1 MFLTGIKMAS
11 FFGETLPVVSRAIDE
26 DETSENPEQIIS
38 TKLVQEVECKSAS
51 NIFVFINCSEIANTE
66 GFTLHVKIMQKL
78 FSESSEEQCLGKVY
92 HKQKSA
98 KDSFI
103 VVIDDFVSLSSAWKV
118 KDVIEE
124 SCRLNA
130 ATKVFV
136 FEALPKSCY
145 TNNKYNEM
153 ETPLLKMISTTN
165 KQTSANKNY
174 MLEQPNMVKGVSA
187 ALLTYSLLKS
197 VNCTVFL
204 SFNNAG
210 EIFDVNSMMKVVKN
224 DDVTSVLNMDME
236 SLRKFLHKTSLYI

>member
-1 MFLTGIKMAS
+1 MAS

-38 TKLVQEVECKSAS
+38 TFLIQEVNVSSAS
-51 NIFVFINCSEIANTE
+51 KIFVFINCSEIANTE
-66 GFTLHVKIMQKL
+66 GYTLHAKILQKL
-78 FSESSEEQCLGKVY
+78 FSESSEEQCLGKIY

-103 VVIDDFVSLSSAWKV
+103 VVVDDFVSLSSAWKV
-118 KDVIEE
+118 KDVIEDI
-124 SCRLNA
+124 CKLNA
-130 ATKVFV
+130 ATSVFV

-145 TNNKYNEM
+145 TNNKYNEI

-165 KQTSANKNY
+165 KQMSTSKKY
-174 MLEQPNMVKGVSA
+174 MLEQPNMIRGVSA
-187 ALLTYSLLKS
+187 ALLTFSLLKS
-197 VNCTVFL
+197 VNCDVFL

-210 EIFDVNSMMKVVKN
+210 EVFDVSSLMKVVKD

>member
-1 MFLTGIKMAS
+1 MAS

-38 TKLVQEVECKSAS
+38 TFLIQEVNVSSAS
-51 NIFVFINCSEIANTE
+51 KIFVFINCSEIANTE
-66 GFTLHVKIMQKL
+66 GYTLHAKMLQKL
-78 FSESSEEQCLGKVY
+78 FSESSEEQCLGKIY

-103 VVIDDFVSLSSAWKV
+103 VVVDDFVSLSSAWKV
-118 KDVIEE
+118 KDVIEDI
-124 SCRLNA
+124 CKLNA
-130 ATKVFV
+130 ATSVFV

-145 TNNKYNEM
+145 TNNKYNEI

-165 KQTSANKNY
+165 KQMSTSKKY
-174 MLEQPNMVKGVSA
+174 MLEQPNMIRGVSA

-197 VNCTVFL
+197 VNCVVFL

-210 EIFDVNSMMKVVKN
+210 EVFDVNSLMKVVKD

-236 SLRKFLHKTSLYI
+236 SLGKFLHKTSLYI

>member
-1 MFLTGIKMAS
+1 MAS

-38 TKLVQEVECKSAS
+38 TFLIQEVNVSSAS

-66 GFTLHVKIMQKL
+66 GYTLHAKILQKL
-78 FSESSEEQCLGKVY
+78 FSESSEEQCLGKIY

-103 VVIDDFVSLSSAWKV
+103 VVVDDFVSLSSAWKV
-118 KDVIEE
+118 KDVIEDI
-124 SCRLNA
+124 CKLNA
-130 ATKVFV
+130 ATSVFV

-145 TNNKYNEM
+145 TNNKYNEI

-165 KQTSANKNY
+165 KQMSTSKKN
-174 MLEQPNMVKGVSA
+174 MLEQPNMIRGVSA

-197 VNCTVFL
+197 VNCDVFL

-210 EIFDVNSMMKVVKN
+210 EVFDVNSLMKVVKD

>member
-1 MFLTGIKMAS
+1 MAS

-38 TKLVQEVECKSAS
+38 TFLIQEVNVSSAS
-51 NIFVFINCSEIANTE
+51 KIFVFINCSEIANTE
-66 GFTLHVKIMQKL
+66 GYTLHAKILQKL
-78 FSESSEEQCLGKVY
+78 FSESSEEQCLGKIY

-103 VVIDDFVSLSSAWKV
+103 VFVDDFVSLSSAWKV
-118 KDVIEE
+118 KDVIEDI
-124 SCRLNA
+124 CKLNA
-130 ATKVFV
+130 ATSVFV

-145 TNNKYNEM
+145 TNNKYNEI
-153 ETPLLKMISTTN
+153 ETPLLKMISTTK
-165 KQTSANKNY
+165 KQMSTSKKY
-174 MLEQPNMVKGVSA
+174 MLEQPNMIRGVSA

-197 VNCTVFL
+197 VNCAVFL

-210 EIFDVNSMMKVVKN
+210 EVFDVNSLMKVVKD

>member
-1 MFLTGIKMAS
+1 MAS

-38 TKLVQEVECKSAS
+38 TFLIQEVNVSSAS
-51 NIFVFINCSEIANTE
+51 KIFVFINCSEIANTE
-66 GFTLHVKIMQKL
+66 GYTLHAKILQKL
-78 FSESSEEQCLGKVY
+78 FSESSEEQCLGKIY

-103 VVIDDFVSLSSAWKV
+103 VVVDDFVSLSSAWKV
-118 KDVIEE
+118 KDVIEDI
-124 SCRLNA
+124 CKLNA
-130 ATKVFV
+130 ATSVFV

-145 TNNKYNEM
+145 TNNKYNEI

-165 KQTSANKNY
+165 KQMSTSKKN
-174 MLEQPNMVKGVSA
+174 MLEQPNMIRGVSA
-187 ALLTYSLLKS
+187 ALLTFSLLKS
-197 VNCTVFL
+197 VNCDVFL

-210 EIFDVNSMMKVVKN
+210 EVFDVNSLMKVVKD